1 VTGFGEWCRARAM
14 IPGCATPRKILVAG
28 YLLFLLYAY
37 PGYLGTESV
46 DQLVDARAGSFTDW
60 YSPVMSEVWR
70 LVEWVVTGPF
80 GMLALQSTLLLGGAY
95 HLFRRVVPA
104 RAAAIAACGMLV
116 FPPVLAPIAVV
127 WRDSQMAG
135 YLLAGAA
142 AVTSSRRA
150 IRLVGLGLILLAC
163 AMRDAAVFAALP
175 VVVLGFAWRDGQR
188 WWARGAVAAA
198 AWAAIAI
205 GAAWL
210 NGALADAVT
219 ERPGVALAASDIA
232 GVLRYSAPIDDAR
245 LARELAGTGVVVQG
259 GAQALY
265 ARSEAASDGGRGMLG
280 VPDTPEGRAS
290 LFAARRA
297 LLLAHRGAYLTAR
310 WHVFYRL
317 LGLSSSVPAPVYA
330 SFVESPGHRAAIGHA
345 ATHGWVQRLLVKCVR
360 PLGGTFLFRP
370 YLYLIAAFV
379 LLPIVVITRQRDT
392 AMVLASGIA
401 YELSWFFLA
410 ATADYR
416 LSHWMI
422 LCSCLAAALL
432 IARRVIQPR

>member
-1 VTGFGEWCRARAM
+1 M
-14 IPGCATPRKILVAG
+14 IAGCATPRKILVAG

-37 PGYLGTESV
+37 PGYLSTESA
-46 DQLVDARAGSFTDW
+46 DQLVDARTGSFTDW

-80 GMLALQSTLLLGGAY
+80 GMLALQSTLVLGGAY
-95 HLFRRVVPA
+95 HLLRRVVPA
-104 RAAAIAACGMLV
+104 RAAAIAACGVLL

-150 IRLVGLGLILLAC
+150 IRLIGLGLILLAC
-163 AMRDAAVFAALP
+163 AIHDGAVFAALP

-188 WWARGAVAAA
+188 WWARGVIAAA

-210 NGALADAVT
+210 DSALADAVT
-219 ERPGVALAASDIA
+219 ERPRVALAASDIV
-232 GVLRYSAPIDDAR
+232 GVLRYSAPIDDG
-245 LARELAGTGVVVQG
+245 ELAGTGVVVQG
-259 GAQALY
+259 GVQERVRALSP
-265 ARSEAASDGGRGMLG
+265 RPEESVDGIRGMFG

-297 LLLAHRGAYLTAR
+297 LVLAHRRAYLAAR

-317 LGLSSSVPAPVYA
+317 LGLSSSALPAPVYA

-360 PLGGTFLFRP
+360 PLGRTFLFRP

-379 LLPIVVITRQRDT
+379 LLPIAVITRQRDA

-410 ATADYR
+410 ATAAYR

-432 IARRVIQPR
+432 IARRVIQHGPR